1 MSLLGLSLCFVAILL
16 SQNDVVMS
24 KLALMAVMAL
34 MVIVSLSRIEQQA
47 RATAAPVAQAGGGGT
62 YN

>member
-1 MSLLGLSLCFVAILL
+1 MSLLGLSLCFVAMRL

-47 RATAAPVAQAGGGGT
+47 RAMAAPVAQAGGGGT

>member
-1 MSLLGLSLCFVAILL
+1 MRLDQS
-16 SQNDVVMS
+16 DVVMS

-47 RATAAPVAQAGGGGT
+47 RAT
-62 YN
+62 

>member
-1 MSLLGLSLCFVAILL
+1 MRLDQS
-16 SQNDVVMS
+16 DVVMS
-24 KLALMAVMAL
+24 NLALMAVMAL

-47 RATAAPVAQAGGGGT
+47 RATIAPVAQAGGGGT